1 MQCFYLFCIA
11 EKILIELRDI
21 HIKPMLGEFSL
32 SEVCFQ
38 VVPHL
43 EDAAP
48 LEVAEDIA
56 DQIVYVTTRPRS
68 WMCDP
73 KVSRSPKVSKGSMLE
88 KKNWNLYEFVSRLP
102 HDLWPVVLE
111 RSGFVGGCIAACCC
125 VGV

>member
-1 MQCFYLFCIA
+1 MAQ
-11 EKILIELRDI
+11 LRMTI
-21 HIKPMLGEFSL
+21 YRCVFS
-32 SEVCFQ
+32 VFNRPITGHFPADQ
-38 VVPHL
+38 VY
-43 EDAAP
+43 ENIIP
-48 LEVAEDIA
+48 LVAEDIA